1 MDARMRRS
9 AWLAVA
15 IGLLPVQCVW
25 VHKVLLHP
33 RPFWITFY
41 DPETLYFYNALRIAT
56 ARWPLPLETPG
67 GPVILMSVP
76 LALLTGRTPLT
87 FDAFRLLAY
96 TLTFVLTIAAAYL
109 LARVVLREL
118 PPILGAIAI
127 FTFFAAPQALEYL
140 TVWSPEA
147 IYFVVGGVAAA
158 LVWRSLTEDRG
169 SFLAALAI
177 GACIATKFTFVA
189 WVPAH
194 LLALIVAR
202 RWRGIPLALGGYLVG
217 FVLFTIPIIP
227 NYGAIV
233 TRLTQFAAR
242 SGEYGSG
249 AAGLSTSVLTGAVA
263 GAKVWHA
270 WLLLIVL
277 GAIVAAWRKRELVP
291 PLVFAL
297 AATVMT
303 YAVAIR
309 YMPPRYILAN
319 GVTAAL
325 LFAIAAHAVQRRD
338 VLAAVCVLAVGVGA
352 KAIAGDLRTHRE
364 RLAEGVASHH
374 AIHALVRGV
383 VVYGWRAPEPSFALR
398 ILAYDDRWLR
408 IIETRWPNDGHYNP
422 WHGGI
427 ILPHGRT
434 AWDYAVVNDEDA
446 QMIAGTRIGRVGGL
460 NIIRR

>member
-1 MDARMRRS
+1 MKRS

-15 IGLLPVQCVW
+15 IGLLPVLCVW

-96 TLTFVLTIAAAYL
+96 SLTFVLTIGTAYL
-109 LARVVLREL
+109 LARVVLRDV

-127 FTFFAAPQALEYL
+127 FTFFAAPQALEYF

-147 IYFVVGGVAAA
+147 VYFVVGGVAAA
-158 LVWRSLTEDRG
+158 LIWRELREGG
-169 SFLAALAI
+169 STLLAALAI
-177 GACIATKFTFVA
+177 GLCIATKFTFVA

-202 RWRGIPLALGGYLVG
+202 RWRRIPVAVCGYVAG

-227 NYGAIV
+227 NYGAIFG
-233 TRLTQFAAR
+233 RLFQFASR

-249 AAGLSTSVLTGAVA
+249 SASLAPSSVLAGAVA
-263 GAKVWHA
+263 SAKVWHA
-270 WLLLIVL
+270 WLLLIAI
-277 GAIVAAWRKRELVP
+277 GAVIAAWRKRKLL
-291 PLVFAL
+291 PLVVFGI

-325 LFAIAAHAVQRRD
+325 LFAVAAHAVQRRD
-338 VLAAVCVLAVGVGA
+338 VLAAVCLLAVGVGA

-364 RLAEGVASHH
+364 RLVEGVAAHH
-374 AIHALVRGV
+374 AIHAAVRGV

-408 IIETRWPNDGHYNP
+408 LIETRYPNDGHYNP

-427 ILPHGRT
+427 ILPQGVSS
-434 AWDYAVVNDEDA
+434 WNYAVLNDDDA
-446 QMIAGTRIGRVGGL
+446 RSVPGTRIGRVGDL
-460 NIIRR
+460 NVIRR

>member
-1 MDARMRRS
+1 MKRS
-9 AWLAVA
+9 AWLAVFF
-15 IGLLPVQCVW
+15 GLIPVLCIW

-33 RPFWITFY
+33 RPFWIAFY

-56 ARWPLPLETPG
+56 LRWPLPLETPG
-67 GPVILMSVP
+67 GPVILLSVP

-96 TLTFVLTIAAAYL
+96 SLTFALTIGAAYL

-127 FTFFAAPQALEYL
+127 FTFFAAPQALEYF

-147 IYFVVGGVAAA
+147 VYFVVGAIAAT
-158 LVWRSLTEDRG
+158 LLWREFHDDG
-169 SFLAALAI
+169 STLLAALAI
-177 GACIATKFTFVA
+177 GLCIATKFTFVA

-194 LLALIVAR
+194 LLAMIVAR
-202 RWRGIPLALGGYLVG
+202 RWRRMPIAIGGYLLG

-227 NYGAIV
+227 NYGAIFS
-233 TRLTQFAAR
+233 RLFQFASR

-249 AAGLSTSVLTGAVA
+249 AASLAPLGVLAGAV
-263 GAKVWHA
+263 GSAKVWHA
-270 WLLLIVL
+270 WLLLIAI
-277 GAIVAAWRKRELVP
+277 GAVIAAWRKRELM
-291 PLVFAL
+291 PLAVFAIT
-297 AATVMT
+297 ATLMT
-303 YAVAIR
+303 YVVAIR

-319 GVTAAL
+319 GVTAAM

-338 VLAAVCVLAVGVGA
+338 VLGAVCVLAVLVGA

-364 RLAEGVASHH
+364 RLSEGVSAHY
-374 AIHALVRGV
+374 AIHSLVRGV

-408 IIETRWPNDGHYNP
+408 DIETRYPKDGHYNP

-427 ILPHGRT
+427 ILPHGVG
-434 AWDYAVVNDEDA
+434 AWNYAVVNDEDA
-446 QMIAGTRIGRVGGL
+446 KHIAGTRTGRVGDL